1 MKYVIYEKSYIDR
14 LGEKI
19 NDEINMGD
27 SESINGILKL
37 LETKRNI
44 KVTKR
49 AIYKSMKTNKPIKD
63 KYFIFKIK
71 M

>member
-19 NDEINMGD
+19 NDEVNMGD
-27 SESINGILKL
+27 SESINGVLKL

-63 KYFIFKIK
+63 KYLIFKIK